1 MSEDDRQRGE
11 SLLKEYFDARMSRG
25 SMRFPS
31 RSWQLTS
38 WDEVNC
44 NPVSY
49 TVEHSYDIQLTRGG
63 YENLMDYL
71 GHCATSSSTKH
82 SGIDTYERELAN
94 KRAAERKLR
103 EDNPAV
109 KKAYEKYRMLVDL
122 VANGKKIE
130 D

>member
-1 MSEDDRQRGE
+1 MSEDYRQQGE
-11 SLLKEYFDARMSRG
+11 SLLKEYFDARISRG
-25 SMRFPS
+25 SMRLPS
-31 RSWQLTS
+31 VSWRATG

-44 NPVSY
+44 NRISH
-49 TVEHSYDIQLTRGG
+49 TVEQSHDIQLSRGD
-63 YENLMDYL
+63 YERLMDYL
-71 GHCATSSSTKH
+71 GHCANTSSTTH
-82 SGIDTYERELAN
+82 SSIDTYEREFAN
-94 KRAAERKLR
+94 KRAVERKMR